1 MDLRKVPKAPANG
14 ENVRYKQFQWCRKMG
29 KGEESIVSLKV
40 HLYISILANT
50 LPWGST
56 WYTLYNT

>member
-1 MDLRKVPKAPANG
+1 MNLRKVLKAPANG

-29 KGEESIVSLKV
+29 KGEESILSLKV
-40 HLYISILANT
+40 HLYISILANR

-56 WYTLYNT
+56 